1 MDGLEKF
8 IVENRDKFNEN
19 LPSPDVWDNI
29 SKELKEEKAKQF
41 SLVKFLGAASAAIG
55 LILLGIWFG
64 VNFQVDDMDQA
75 ISDSSFKDYRQT
87 EQYYSLQVK
96 NYMQQIEDEDTKS
109 NIEEDLQQLDEV
121 YQELRDELIS
131 EEIKNK
137 DVIINAMIQNYQVK
151 IGMLEKILEKTKEKE
166 FIKDLKNKDDEKIS
180 I

>member
-29 SKELKEEKAKQF
+29 SKELKEEKSKRF
-41 SLVKFLGAASAAIG
+41 SIRKFLGAACAAIG

-64 VNFQVDDMDQA
+64 VSFQVDDMDQA

-96 NYMQQIEDEDTKS
+96 NYMQQIEDQDTKS
-109 NIEEDLQQLDEV
+109 NIEEDLEQLDEV

-131 EEIKNK
+131 EEIKNQ

-166 FIKDLKNKDDEKIS
+166 FIKDLKSKDDEKIS